1 MKKNITKRIA
11 RGLVIFFAGIGV
23 GQTFSLIKDSSVSSI
38 IEFNTEKEEKP
49 SATNTPKIE
58 AFGKKVD
65 EMLGNT
71 KSWNSTSGIDTY
83 GEALAGT
90 LDAFLTGNY
99 KSQKPTSDELISF
112 IKDDMNKIKY
122 NLDLVKEN
130 DNLSY
135 VENLDKIVT
144 IYFQGNY
151 EKSKINVASKIMLD
165 NYKFILEKDIYKGRN
180 ITFEEMDYKTQ
191 LYFINAV
198 LDMDKMISSV
208 YPNYKEEF
216 ENDLYLN
223 LRNVL
228 VNIGTYIMEDNDDLL
243 NYKNKIIDMYST
255 KLK

>member
-1 MKKNITKRIA
+1 
-11 RGLVIFFAGIGV
+11 
-23 GQTFSLIKDSSVSSI
+23 
-38 IEFNTEKEEKP
+38 
-49 SATNTPKIE
+49 
-58 AFGKKVD
+58 
-65 EMLGNT
+65 
-71 KSWNSTSGIDTY
+71 
-83 GEALAGT
+83 
-90 LDAFLTGNY
+90 
-99 KSQKPTSDELISF
+99 
-112 IKDDMNKIKY
+112 
-122 NLDLVKEN
+122 
-130 DNLSY
+130 
-135 VENLDKIVT
+135 
-144 IYFQGNY
+144 
-151 EKSKINVASKIMLD
+151 MLD

-243 NYKNKIIDMYST
+243 NYKNKIIDTYST